1 MNGLSLEQAAQVAA
15 GFVSASIAATAASPT
30 ASWYGVEFEG
40 QIPTLLDLLERAR
53 RQISA

>member
-15 GFVSASIAATAASPT
+15 GFVSASIAATDASPT